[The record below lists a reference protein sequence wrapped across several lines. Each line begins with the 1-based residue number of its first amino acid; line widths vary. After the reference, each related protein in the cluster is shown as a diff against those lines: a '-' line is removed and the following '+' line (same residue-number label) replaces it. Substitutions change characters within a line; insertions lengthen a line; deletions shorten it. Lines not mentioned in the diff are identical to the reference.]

1 MKRTPQ
7 TPTYTG
13 IRTPPSASTVA
24 AGNAETDHRE
34 GVLAIVHAFSG
45 RLYGPRKYGST
56 LQQALAEDVS
66 A

>member
-7 TPTYTG
+7 TPIYTG
-13 IRTPPSASTVA
+13 IRTPRVCLGSD
-24 AGNAETDHRE
+24 G
-34 GVLAIVHAFSG
+34 
-45 RLYGPRKYGST
+45 GPRKYGST